1 MIIAINNQTYG
12 IGSVYG
18 PNNTSREF
26 YRAISS
32 VLSDIKNNGVQ
43 QFVIGG
49 DWNTTWD
56 RRPVQN
62 NIDVFQMAGLPNPKN
77 SELLESMCTEFDMVD
92 PFRVLYPLRRDFT
105 YMPFGTVRLNR
116 SRLDFFVMSSNLIP
130 VLSDCK
136 IASTVSGK
144 MFDHKQVSLLLYNV
158 PCTASKK
165 PSILNNSFLNDAALI
180 CAVEIAARKT
190 HLTSLDTSVREPVAG
205 RGTYQ
210 EIKTGE
216 MDKIRLANNC
226 VSDLLKKRE

>member
-1 MIIAINNQTYG
+1 M
-12 IGSVYG
+12 
-18 PNNTSREF
+18 
-26 YRAISS
+26 
-32 VLSDIKNNGVQ
+32 Q
-43 QFVIGG
+43 QVVIGG

-56 RRPVQN
+56 RRPIHN

-77 SELLESMCTEFDMVD
+77 SELLESMCTEFDLVD

-130 VLSDCK
+130 VLGDCK

-144 MFDHKQVSLLLYNV
+144 MFDHKQVSLLLH
-158 PCTASKK
+158 TAPSIISKK
-165 PSILNNSFLNDAALI
+165 SPVLNNSFLNDAALI

-190 HLTSLDTSVREPVAG
+190 HLCSMDTSLRELVEG
-205 RGTYQ
+205 WGTYQ
-210 EIKTGE
+210 EIKISE

-226 VSDLLKKRE
+226 VNDLLKKREELARIGEMTSEILPLQIAGLKQDLKIRMSET